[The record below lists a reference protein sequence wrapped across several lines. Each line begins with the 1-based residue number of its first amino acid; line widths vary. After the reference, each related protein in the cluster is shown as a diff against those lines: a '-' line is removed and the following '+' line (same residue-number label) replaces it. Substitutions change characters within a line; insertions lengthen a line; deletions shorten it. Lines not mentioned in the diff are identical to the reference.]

1 MQRALPPGGRDENV
15 PVLDASTGG
24 TVKMDALGP
33 IVVNENG
40 SLSRITNWD
49 ALSEREREV
58 AKRRIAKRNKERLA
72 ALKASDES

>member
-33 IVVNENG
+33 IVG
-40 SLSRITNWD
+40 TF
-49 ALSEREREV
+49 
-58 AKRRIAKRNKERLA
+58 RIAKAPTFFLRA
-72 ALKASDES
+72 FSYALFESND